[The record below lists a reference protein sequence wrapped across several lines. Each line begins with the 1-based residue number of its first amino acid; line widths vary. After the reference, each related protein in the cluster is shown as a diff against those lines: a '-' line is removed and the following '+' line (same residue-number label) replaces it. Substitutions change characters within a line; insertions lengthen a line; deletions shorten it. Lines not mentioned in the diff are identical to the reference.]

1 MSVCA
6 RRAGIAL
13 IVALAGMGAVLGS
26 QEARAA
32 SWLEKNFGLTGPLY
46 EGVLPPCDDP
56 KALDRIADRF
66 ATKEREYW
74 NSDLKILGFD
84 AIRETAFRPWASDT
98 IPRRYCSGIA
108 RVSDGRKRPVHYL
121 IMEDTGI
128 IGASWGIEWCVVG
141 LDRNWAFN
149 PACKMAR
156 P

>member
-13 IVALAGMGAVLGS
+13 IVALAGSGTILCS
-26 QEARAA
+26 QEVRAA

-74 NSDLKILGFD
+74 NSNLKILGFD

-108 RVSDGRKRPVHYL
+108 RVSDGRNRPVHYS